1 MPIRRIIITFVLV
14 LFVCGS
20 VYTQRAELG
29 IFYTKARAF
38 IVHLHTAYIEGIN
51 QLPKLSIPDEHAS
64 DRQTITPGPLV
75 HTNTTISGK
84 HTFLATEIIKE
95 TNIQRRAVGLPDLK
109 TNTQLSSSAK
119 SKTADMLAQQYFEHT
134 SPSGKSV
141 GDLVAT
147 AGYEY
152 ILVGENLAYGDFRD
166 EADVVDAWM
175 QSPGHK
181 ANMLNVRYTE
191 IGVGVMIGTFEGRE
205 VVMAVQHFGL
215 PLSSCPKVDEKGK
228 AFIQSEELRL
238 DAVLKQLEAERKE
251 IESMEQ
257 TNPAYDQK
265 TDTYNEKVNVY
276 NQDAK
281 KLKQKIE
288 EYNQSVKEFNDCI
301 EG

>member
-1 MPIRRIIITFVLV
+1 MPIRRIIITIILI
-14 LFVCGS
+14 LFVCGT
-20 VYTQRAELG
+20 VYTQRAEVSL
-29 IFYTKARAF
+29 FYTKARAF
-38 IVHLHTAYIEGIN
+38 VIHLHTAYINGIN

-64 DRQTITPGPLV
+64 ERQTITPGPLV
-75 HTNTTISGK
+75 HTNTTVTGTHI
-84 HTFLATEIIKE
+84 FLATEIIKQ

-109 TNTQLSSSAK
+109 TNTPLNSSAK
-119 SKTADMLAQQYFEHT
+119 SKTADMLAKQYFEHT

-141 GDLVAT
+141 GDLVTT

-166 EADVVDAWM
+166 EADIVDAWM

-181 ANMLNVRYTE
+181 ANILNVRYTE
-191 IGVGVMIGTFEGRE
+191 IGVGVMIGNFEGRE

-238 DAVLKQLEAERKE
+238 DAVVKQLEVERKV
-251 IESMEQ
+251 IESMES
-257 TNPAYDQK
+257 TNPAYEAK
-265 TDTYNEKVNVY
+265 TNEYNEKVTVY

-288 EYNQSVKEFNDCI
+288 EYNQSVKKFNDCI
-301 EG
+301 AG